1 MIDYTSNQV
10 AEDLEQAVV
19 CSTRRNISSKDKYAQ
34 KGKRTKQVA
43 IIRINTITT
52 KLVAKRSYLL
62 HKSHQLPKYEQEV
75 KKERHIG
82 SYN

>member
-10 AEDLEQAVV
+10 AEDLEHAVV

-43 IIRINTITT
+43 IIRINTIHN
-52 KLVAKRSYLL
+52 KISCKKVLL
-62 HKSHQLPKYEQEV
+62 TP
-75 KKERHIG
+75 
-82 SYN
+82 